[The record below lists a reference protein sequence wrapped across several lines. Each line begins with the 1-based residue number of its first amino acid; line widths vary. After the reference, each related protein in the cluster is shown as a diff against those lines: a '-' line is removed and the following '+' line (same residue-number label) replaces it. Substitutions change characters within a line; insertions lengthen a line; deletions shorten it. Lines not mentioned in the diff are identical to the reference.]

1 MCSEDLRWRIVYL
14 IHIHDV
20 DRCFA
25 SELFGT
31 NHCTVRRYH
40 TRFLRTG
47 SARDIPPVLRASRW
61 PAHVVQ
67 NLKACMKSHPTFC
80 IDEFQDHLRVQCP
93 NLRNTS
99 EESICRALN
108 FDMRLIRKKL
118 MTAAREA
125 APAEIQN
132 YYNKLQSI

>member
-47 SARDIPPVLRASRW
+47 SARDTPPVLRASRW
-61 PAHVVQ
+61 PAHVAQDVE
-67 NLKACMKSHPTFC
+67 ACVKSHPTFC
-80 IDEFQDHLRVQCP
+80 IEELQDYLRVQYP

-99 EESICRALN
+99 EVTICRALN
-108 FDMRLIRKKL
+108 FDMRLTRKKL
-118 MTAAREA
+118 TKEARKS

-132 YYNKLQSI
+132 FMTS